1 MNALRLSSRR
11 LAPKAFS
18 YIHGAAR
25 TNKLTSGKLRNFSGD
40 ELVQFL
46 HFRQHADGGENRMT
60 LRRWHS
66 FSLNIEL
73 VTGYRYH

>member
-25 TNKLTSGKLRNFSGD
+25 TNKLTSGKLRNFCGD

-46 HFRQHADGGENRMT
+46 HFRQHADAKEKNGVT
-60 LRRWHS
+60 LADGTVSR
-66 FSLNIEL
+66 
-73 VTGYRYH
+73 